1 MKKLIRKVKAS
12 LIFGVLLF
20 SIFSIFTIP
29 LTSHAEAREKRL
41 TYPALISVQ
50 IDEASLEK
58 LNQPINID
66 TALLVKLK
74 IGYSVGV
81 PENLLN
87 PSGPIF
93 GMIARLWVF
102 GATIVFPQQIH
113 LSIEGKPEWADI
125 ALLNP
130 DVYIENFSN
139 GYTYTTAD
147 LVITPYFDAPAV
159 PKSITITA
167 EAKALGRIQPV
178 TYTTNLMFQPDFIPL
193 ITVSVDQPVR
203 QVGPRQA
210 VNYQMTIR
218 NMGNKEAIVKSTIE
232 DNATEWAPL
241 LTPSEVP
248 IAAGQEA
255 KITFSVTTPYNF
267 GWHDEIR
274 TFTISLVPER
284 SPPTTPPIIGSPHV
298 VQVSVNSVGFAIPGF
313 EPILLF
319 AGIVIILAIIRLR
332 KKK

>member
-1 MKKLIRKVKAS
+1 MKKPIRKVKAS

-20 SIFSIFTIP
+20 SIFTVFTIP
-29 LTSHAEAREKRL
+29 FTSYAVARDPIL
-41 TYPALISVQ
+41 SYPAVISIE
-50 IDEASLEK
+50 IDPASVEA

-81 PENLLN
+81 PDALLN
-87 PSGPIF
+87 GGF
-93 GMIARLWVF
+93 LARLWVY
-102 GATIVFPQQIH
+102 GSPIVFPQMLH
-113 LSIEGKPEWADI
+113 LTIVGKPDWADI
-125 ALLNP
+125 ALLTP
-130 DVYIENFSN
+130 DVYITDFTSDFS
-139 GYTYTTAD
+139 YTTAD
-147 LVITPYFDAPAV
+147 MVITPYFDAPAV

-167 EAKALGRIQPV
+167 EAKAIGRIQPV
-178 TYTTNLMFQPDFIPL
+178 TFTTNLNFQPDFIPL
-193 ITVSVDQPVR
+193 ISVAVDQPVR

-218 NMGNKEAIVKSTIE
+218 NEGNKETIVKATIV
-232 DNATEWAPL
+232 DTATEWAPL

-248 IAAGQEA
+248 IGPGEEA
-255 KITFSVTTPYNF
+255 KMTFSITTPYSF
-267 GWHDEIR
+267 GWHDEVR

-284 SPPTTPPIIGSPHV
+284 SPPTTPAIVGSPHV

-313 EPILLF
+313 ESILLF
-319 AGIVIILAIIRLR
+319 MGLVIVIAIVKLR